1 MSAKKQTD
9 DLPPRTQIALSRPD
23 VSAREAVGIISDHAG
38 NRIRQTKA
46 FSVAIAGAADVNG
59 RLSIAVGAW
68 DVRFLTS
75 QLDQYIYA
83 RLFANGNLSFTLVSM
98 WDVPPPGFALDSEW
112 IDSTLAA
119 DVIKN
124 EPLPATMGERY
135 SLFLSLRFVA
145 DIGLFWEV
153 RRIYTEPANNL
164 YVTQSFGINASNSVI
179 AAETVEVKKA
189 GILVE
194 SRYRH
199 RLDDGEWI
207 DKLEH

>member
-1 MSAKKQTD
+1 
-9 DLPPRTQIALSRPD
+9 
-23 VSAREAVGIISDHAG
+23 
-38 NRIRQTKA
+38 
-46 FSVAIAGAADVNG
+46 
-59 RLSIAVGAW
+59 
-68 DVRFLTS
+68 
-75 QLDQYIYA
+75 
-83 RLFANGNLSFTLVSM
+83 M

-112 IDSTLAA
+112 IDSMLAA

-179 AAETVEVKKA
+179 AAET
-189 GILVE
+189 
-194 SRYRH
+194 
-199 RLDDGEWI
+199 
-207 DKLEH
+207 

>member
-1 MSAKKQTD
+1 MSKKRQTD
-9 DLPPRTQIALSRPD
+9 DLPRRTQIALARRD

-38 NRIRQTKA
+38 NRFRQTKA
-46 FSVAIAGAADVNG
+46 FSVAIAGAADVYG
-59 RLSIAVGAW
+59 RIAVGGW

-75 QLDQYIYA
+75 QPDQYIYA
-83 RLFANGNLSFTLVSM
+83 RLFANGNLSFTLESM
-98 WDVPPPGFALDSEW
+98 WHVPPPGFVLDSDW
-112 IDSTLAA
+112 VDSTLAA

-124 EPLPATMGERY
+124 EPLPPTMAERY

-153 RRIYTEPANNL
+153 GRIYTEPANNL

-199 RLDDGEWI
+199 RLDEGEWI
-207 DKLEH
+207 DKLDH